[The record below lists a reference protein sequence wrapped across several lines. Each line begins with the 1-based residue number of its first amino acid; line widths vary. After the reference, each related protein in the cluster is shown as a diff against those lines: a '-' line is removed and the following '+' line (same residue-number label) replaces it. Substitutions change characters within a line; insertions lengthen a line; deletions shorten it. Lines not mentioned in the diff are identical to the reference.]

1 MSLTLLYFCQQLLNG
16 LTLGAV
22 YALVAIGYTMVYGI
36 LGMINFAHGDIYMIG
51 AFLGV
56 LTLGV
61 LSALGITAPWLVLPV
76 MLVMACL
83 ITAGYGSAI
92 ERLAYRPLRGA
103 PRLAPLITAIGVSIF
118 LQNAVQQLQ
127 GARVQTLQ
135 PLFTSNLVLW
145 QQPVAGQ
152 PDFTLAIG
160 HSQLLIWGA
169 TLFCLACL
177 SWLINRSSVGRA
189 QRAVAQDL
197 KMAAIL
203 GVPTDRVIG
212 TTFVLGSA
220 LAAVAGVLVMIHYG
234 VVDFMIGFNASL
246 KAFAAAVLGGIGS
259 LSGAVV
265 GGLIIGLVE
274 ALWAGYLPG
283 EYKDMAAFSLLILV
297 LLVRPSGLFGR
308 PEVSKV

>member
-1 MSLTLLYFCQQLLNG
+1 MLYFCQQLLNG

-56 LTLGV
+56 LILGV
-61 LSALGITAPWLVLPV
+61 LSALGLSAPWLVLPI
-76 MLVMACL
+76 MLVLACVF
-83 ITAGYGSAI
+83 TAGYGGVI
-92 ERLAYRPLRGA
+92 ERLAYRPLRSA

-135 PLFTSNLVLW
+135 PLFASNLVLW
-145 QQPVAGQ
+145 QQAVDGQ

-169 TLFCLACL
+169 TLFCLTCL
-177 SWLINRSSVGRA
+177 SWLINRSRVGRA

-212 TTFVLGSA
+212 MTFVLGSA

-283 EYKDMAAFSLLILV
+283 EYKDVAAFALLIAV

>member
-1 MSLTLLYFCQQLLNG
+1 
-16 LTLGAV
+16 
-22 YALVAIGYTMVYGI
+22 
-36 LGMINFAHGDIYMIG
+36 MIG

-61 LSALGITAPWLVLPV
+61 LTALGVTMPWLVLPII
-76 MLVMACL
+76 LLLACL
-83 ITAGYGSAI
+83 LTAGYGLVI
-92 ERLAYRPLRGA
+92 ERLAYRPLRNA

-127 GARVQTLQ
+127 GARVQTVQ
-135 PLFTSNLVLW
+135 PMFASNLVLW
-145 QQPVAGQ
+145 QQPVEGQ
-152 PDFTLAIG
+152 ADFILAVA

-169 TLFCLACL
+169 TLLCLGGL
-177 SWLINRSSVGRA
+177 SWLINRSSIGRA

-197 KMAAIL
+197 KMAAVL
-203 GVPTDRVIG
+203 GVATDRVIG
-212 TTFVLGSA
+212 LTFVLGSA

-234 VVDFMIGFNASL
+234 VVDFAIGFNASL
-246 KAFAAAVLGGIGS
+246 KAFTAAVLGGIGS
-259 LSGAVV
+259 LGGAVV

-274 ALWAGYLPG
+274 AFWAGYLPG
-283 EYKDMAAFSLLILV
+283 EYKDFAAFVLLILV